1 MSNNLYH
8 SVQKGKSFD
17 TDADYDPYLAIET
30 KLAEGVYDNVVELRP
45 AQTNCSNMAQ
55 KYVAEFDW
63 FIFPANLEDGAKKSY
78 KSAEHS
84 NGANWGMTKDAAQI
98 RRDFKKWPLA
108 GVGVPTGRINNL
120 IDIEA
125 DTPKGHGVEGIASLE
140 KLEAELGPLPETAMF
155 ESPSGSPH
163 RLFNFPKD
171 LDVSITS
178 SANKLAVGVDVKS
191 DGGMCIAPPSV
202 RADGVYCWLNDLP
215 LADLPD
221 AWVER
226 LVELS
231 GGEVQQGNGKDDDV
245 DGYHILAEKF
255 GGYTKPPLKKIEMA
269 LSVIPIKDYLFWVNV
284 GHEIKSEYPGDDG
297 LQVFLNWSL
306 KWEGNQDK
314 SLQQRIAYIIEKWRT
329 FKPVKT
335 NIGAVFNH
343 ADEADLT
350 WRDAYEAVQSFEQGA
365 EQEGEH
371 AEEEKKAKPGETEQP
386 AKALFDPWAQF
397 IVPTFPLEVLPPS
410 LLTYVIAQAEVIG
423 VDVSSM
429 AMTILAACSSALSH
443 CFALKMMRHG
453 NWYVSPR
460 LWVLLFGDSSKKKT
474 PTILAA
480 TKPLKDYQD
489 ETWAEYEREKNY
501 ASIQDKDPPPPPV
514 RYVVYDST
522 IEKLADLLSRSDRGI
537 LLKRD
542 ELAGWLGGM
551 EKYGGSSHGAN
562 SDRGHYLELYD
573 GGGRVVDRVKR
584 GEAFIKNFSASFI
597 GGIQP
602 KKLVELRGLTSD
614 GLLQRF
620 LPNVMTE
627 TTFRKDEPCDEKAYD
642 ALLRQLLEAEPNVLT
657 LSDEALEVME
667 ALHRY
672 LYDLEKHAGGLPE
685 GFDAFVGKLA
695 GVSGNLAL
703 VLHMISDP
711 KNGAKK
717 PVTAATVK
725 DVQKLIMEFI
735 LPHAL
740 EFYECVE
747 GTTTGS
753 HRMRKLASWI
763 LTQGKE
769 RFVSSDLTSNIAD
782 FRGLKEWDLNQYV
795 SPLVAAGWITP
806 TDKGPLHKSWK
817 VSPNVFTQ
825 FTERAKQEEASK
837 RALAKLMN
845 SPRKEKA

>member
-1 MSNNLYH
+1 M
-8 SVQKGKSFD
+8 
-17 TDADYDPYLAIET
+17 
-30 KLAEGVYDNVVELRP
+30 
-45 AQTNCSNMAQ
+45 
-55 KYVAEFDW
+55 
-63 FIFPANLEDGAKKSY
+63 
-78 KSAEHS
+78 
-84 NGANWGMTKDAAQI
+84 
-98 RRDFKKWPLA
+98 
-108 GVGVPTGRINNL
+108 
-120 IDIEA
+120 
-125 DTPKGHGVEGIASLE
+125 
-140 KLEAELGPLPETAMF
+140 
-155 ESPSGSPH
+155 
-163 RLFNFPKD
+163 
-171 LDVSITS
+171 
-178 SANKLAVGVDVKS
+178 VK
-191 DGGMCIAPPSV
+191 
-202 RADGVYCWLNDLP
+202 
-215 LADLPD
+215 
-221 AWVER
+221 
-226 LVELS
+226 S
-231 GGEVQQGNGKDDDV
+231 GGEWINPETGELEPKLHDYYRLKIPARDPETLKKLKQARELATEIVGGDASNVSAVHPIRWPGSLHRKEEPKLCCIMTINAEAEIDLDQALDILRKARPHSGNGHDANAPDYNPYDRYEVEERLDLDQLLDDMV
-245 DGYHILAEKF
+245 FYGTGNGGNVNTTELRYCSSQLSRGMSVNEVIETLRNEILNR
-255 GGYTKPPLKKIEMA
+255 
-269 LSVIPIKDYLFWVNV
+269 IPES
-284 GHEIKSEYPGDDG
+284 H
-297 LQVFLNWSL
+297 NWDWS
-306 KWEGNQDK
+306 
-314 SLQQRIAYIIEKWRT
+314 
-329 FKPVKT
+329 
-335 NIGAVFNH
+335 
-343 ADEADLT
+343 
-350 WRDAYEAVQSFEQGA
+350 
-365 EQEGEH
+365 
-371 AEEEKKAKPGETEQP
+371 GETETLQRMCTDWLRKHPELEETTYPPPESDQAKPDTRQMP
-386 AKALFDPWAQF
+386 AVALFDPWAQF

-501 ASIQDKDPPPPPV
+501 ASIMEKDPPPPPV

-522 IEKLADLLSRSDRGI
+522 IEKLADLLSRSERGI

-667 ALHRY
+667 TLHRY

-703 VLHMISDP
+703 VLHMVSDP

-747 GTTTGS
+747 GATTGS

-763 LTQGKE
+763 LTRGKE

-806 TDKGPLHKSWK
+806 TDKGPLHKAWK

-837 RALAKLMN
+837 QALAKLMN
-845 SPRKEKA
+845 SPRKEKI